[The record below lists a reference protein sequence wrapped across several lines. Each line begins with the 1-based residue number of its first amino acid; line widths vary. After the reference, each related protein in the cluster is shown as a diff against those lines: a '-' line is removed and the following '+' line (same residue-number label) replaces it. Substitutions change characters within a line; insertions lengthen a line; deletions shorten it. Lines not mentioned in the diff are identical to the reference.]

1 MKRLLRKTAEF
12 IDAIEIS
19 GNYTEI
25 YKNPTGREFDAIKE
39 YSNTVRAFLHPNGDI
54 FAWRSD
60 ILHDKMAKIKPEIAS
75 DYRAEA
81 DENGNL
87 QLYLTSNIKTLEQ
100 IVELFNVVDFN
111 KLNLKSSANVSL
123 NLQYYKC
130 TLKEASFLNGKT
142 IDEIKNVNIDELLNS
157 KLNESD
163 YLNALKK
170 LLKNGYEKVSE
181 HAVTN
186 SMGVY
191 VYYDKSAKE
200 IYAFGPL
207 MEKIIINN
215 PKDCYSEISNIVN
228 NNLNTFKNNI
238 DNNPKISF
246 NDKYVCFEIDFINKD
261 GYEGSIFQD
270 NEGIIAISSLINP
283 NGEDVLD
290 SFIEIN
296 NNSDIITDILILKDL
311 NI

>member
-12 IDAIEIS
+12 IDAIEIN

-186 SMGVY
+186 STGVY

-215 PKDCYSEISNIVN
+215 PKDCYSEISNIIN
-228 NNLNTFKNNI
+228 DNLNTFKNNI
-238 DNNPKISF
+238 DSNPKISF
-246 NDKYVCFEIDFINKD
+246 NDKYACFEIDFINKD

>member
-12 IDAIEIS
+12 IDAIEIN

-39 YSNTVRAFLHPNGDI
+39 YSSTVRAFLHPNGDI

-60 ILHDKMAKIKPEIAS
+60 ILHDKMAKMKSEIAS

-100 IVELFNVVDFN
+100 IVELFNAVDFN

-123 NLQYYKC
+123 NLEYYKC

-181 HAVTN
+181 HAVTD

-207 MEKIIINN
+207 MKKIIINN
-215 PKDCYSEISNIVN
+215 PKDCYSEISNIIN

-246 NDKYVCFEIDFINKD
+246 NDKYACFEIDFINKD

-290 SFIEIN
+290 SFIENN
-296 NNSDIITDILILKDL
+296 NNSDIIDDILILKDL

>member
-12 IDAIEIS
+12 IDAIEIN

-111 KLNLKSSANVSL
+111 KLNLKSSVNVSL

-186 SMGVY
+186 STGVY

-228 NNLNTFKNNI
+228 DNLNTFKNNI

-246 NDKYVCFEIDFINKD
+246 NDKYACFEIDFINKD

-283 NGEDVLD
+283 NGEDVLN

>member
-12 IDAIEIS
+12 IDAIEIN

-111 KLNLKSSANVSL
+111 KLNLKLSANVSL

-186 SMGVY
+186 STGVY

-246 NDKYVCFEIDFINKD
+246 NDKYACFEIDFINKD

>member
-12 IDAIEIS
+12 IDAIEIN

-186 SMGVY
+186 STGVY

-200 IYAFGPL
+200 IYVFGPL

-246 NDKYVCFEIDFINKD
+246 NDKYACFEIDFINKD

>member
-12 IDAIEIS
+12 IDAIEIN

-186 SMGVY
+186 STGVY
-191 VYYDKSAKE
+191 VYYDKSSKE

-215 PKDCYSEISNIVN
+215 PKDCYSEISNIIN

-238 DNNPKISF
+238 DSNPKISF
-246 NDKYVCFEIDFINKD
+246 NDKYACFEIDFINKD

>member
-12 IDAIEIS
+12 IDAIEIN

-87 QLYLTSNIKTLEQ
+87 QLYLTSNVKTLEQ

-142 IDEIKNVNIDELLNS
+142 IDEIKNVNVDELLNS

-163 YLNALKK
+163 YLNTLKK

-191 VYYDKSAKE
+191 VYYNKSAKE

-228 NNLNTFKNNI
+228 DNLNTFKNNI
-238 DNNPKISF
+238 DSNPKISF
-246 NDKYVCFEIDFINKD
+246 NDKYACFEIDFINKD

>member
-12 IDAIEIS
+12 IDAIEIN

-246 NDKYVCFEIDFINKD
+246 NDKYACFEIDFINKD

>member
-60 ILHDKMAKIKPEIAS
+60 ILHDKMAKIKPEIVS

-100 IVELFNVVDFN
+100 IVELFNAIDFN

-130 TLKEASFLNGKT
+130 TLEEASFLNGKT

-191 VYYDKSAKE
+191 VCYDKSAKE

-246 NDKYVCFEIDFINKD
+246 NDKYACFEIDFINKD

>member
-130 TLKEASFLNGKT
+130 TLKEASFLNRKT

-186 SMGVY
+186 STGVY

-207 MEKIIINN
+207 MEKTIINN
-215 PKDCYSEISNIVN
+215 PKDCYSEISNIIN

-238 DNNPKISF
+238 DSNPKISF
-246 NDKYVCFEIDFINKD
+246 NDKYACFEIDFINKD

>member
-12 IDAIEIS
+12 IDAIEIN

-100 IVELFNVVDFN
+100 IVELFNAIDFN

-130 TLKEASFLNGKT
+130 TLEEASFLNGKT

-191 VYYDKSAKE
+191 VYYDKLAKE

-228 NNLNTFKNNI
+228 DNLNTFKNNI

-246 NDKYVCFEIDFINKD
+246 NDKYACFEIDFINKD

>member
-12 IDAIEIS
+12 IDAIEIN

-186 SMGVY
+186 STGVY

-246 NDKYVCFEIDFINKD
+246 NDKYTCFEIDFINKD

>member
-100 IVELFNVVDFN
+100 IVELFNAIDFN

-130 TLKEASFLNGKT
+130 TLEEASFLNGKT

-191 VYYDKSAKE
+191 VYYDKLAKE
-200 IYAFGPL
+200 IYVFGPL

-246 NDKYVCFEIDFINKD
+246 NDKYACFEIDFINKD

>member
-12 IDAIEIS
+12 IDAIEIN

-111 KLNLKSSANVSL
+111 KLNLKSSASVSL

-246 NDKYVCFEIDFINKD
+246 NDKYACFEIDFINKD